1 MGADLVLEIQ
11 LILHT
16 SNKATMKLISTCKS
30 TKLSMTHGGLQMH
43 HKISPLGIQVMT
55 IYMMLSLWTQ
65 SKEVVD

>member
-1 MGADLVLEIQ
+1 MLQIQ
-11 LILHT
+11 SILHT
-16 SNKATMKLISTCKS
+16 SNQATMKPISTYKS

-43 HKISPLGIQVMT
+43 HKISPLGIKVMT